1 MEQRNIY
8 NFAAIYT
15 YTSEI
20 ARRFPIFI
28 RIHREDI
35 WPTRSCIFRSR
46 NYASGE
52 RHNEV
57 WNSEHKMQ
65 VLSNRWYEDYI
76 SQIRYFSSSLFLI
89 PSISTYDVRE
99 IHTIITKLFRKL
111 KNCSFDL
118 IEYYCFKTTD
128 LFKLLKVIFRRRII
142 QQLQQ
147 FSFPTNFTFYNPFF
161 TTVIFHFSNTL
172 VHITKELAK
181 LIDDEWWR
189 AFVIDVIE
197 ARRYNSPSY
206 LSIRM
211 NT

>member
-1 MEQRNIY
+1 
-8 NFAAIYT
+8 
-15 YTSEI
+15 
-20 ARRFPIFI
+20 
-28 RIHREDI
+28 
-35 WPTRSCIFRSR
+35 
-46 NYASGE
+46 
-52 RHNEV
+52 
-57 WNSEHKMQ
+57 MQ
-65 VLSNRWYEDYI
+65 LLSNRWYEDYI